1 MAEALILD
9 GKSIAEKVKAEVRE
23 KVAFVAALGHR
34 ISLHVILVG
43 DNPASAIYVRNKA
56 RACEAV
62 GISGT
67 THHLSEQT
75 GEAEVL
81 ALIDSLNRD
90 PEVDGILVQLPLPP
104 QIRQDK
110 VIEAVDPA
118 RDVDGFHPANLGRL
132 LSDRPSLVPCTPAGI
147 LHLIE
152 ESGVGLAGRRAVVV
166 GRSIIVGKPTA
177 MLLLSRHAT
186 VTVCHSRTQGLP
198 EIVKQGEILVAAVGK
213 PKFVLGDWV
222 QEGAVVIDVGINR
235 DETGKLCGDVD
246 FESVRGKAFAI
257 TPVPGGVGPM
267 TIAYLMKNTLK
278 AACLRRGICLD

>member
-23 KVAFVAALGHR
+23 KVAFVAARGHR

-152 ESGVGLAGRRAVVV
+152 ESGVGFAGRRAVVI

-246 FESVRGKAFAI
+246 FESVRGKASAI